1 MYQSPLRLRLHCIDT
16 SRRSLNKMA
25 LTQIQIIQSLGEAM
39 NWLER
44 ELSWG
49 VAIQEQRHLIGRIG
63 ELYAALMTGG
73 QMAPEVNQAG
83 YDVVS
88 SDGERISVKTTT
100 QQGASGHLSFSTNT
114 LDQVDRVMVFYL
126 NTEEMQIETLLDAS
140 IAEAQSLL
148 TAYGSKQN
156 LPLGKLRGSR
166 SSSRPLEEQKVK
178 TETTHGDYVIREFES
193 GKVIVLKD
201 DMLESPAKPI
211 LRTIAKELG
220 ISVLNS
226 NGNAMNT
233 QSLGARI
240 IKELSP

>member
-1 MYQSPLRLRLHCIDT
+1 
-16 SRRSLNKMA
+16 MA

-39 NWLER
+39 NWLES

-49 VAIQEQRHLIGRIG
+49 VAIQEPRHLIGRIG

-88 SDGERISVKTTT
+88 SD
-100 QQGASGHLSFSTNT
+100 ASEST
-114 LDQVDRVMVFYL
+114 
-126 NTEEMQIETLLDAS
+126 
-140 IAEAQSLL
+140 
-148 TAYGSKQN
+148 
-156 LPLGKLRGSR
+156 
-166 SSSRPLEEQKVK
+166 
-178 TETTHGDYVIREFES
+178 
-193 GKVIVLKD
+193 
-201 DMLESPAKPI
+201 AKPI

-220 ISVLNS
+220 VSILNS

-233 QSLGARI
+233 RSLGARI

>member
-1 MYQSPLRLRLHCIDT
+1 
-16 SRRSLNKMA
+16 MA

-140 IAEAQSLL
+140 VAETQSLL
-148 TAYGSKQN
+148 TASGRKQN
-156 LPLGKLRGSR
+156 LPLGKLRGSSR
-166 SSSRPLEEQKVK
+166 STSRPLEDQKVRS
-178 TETTHGDYVIREFES
+178 ETAHGDYVIQEFES

-201 DMLESPAKPI
+201 DMIESTAKPI

-220 ISVLNS
+220 VSILNS

>member
-1 MYQSPLRLRLHCIDT
+1 
-16 SRRSLNKMA
+16 MA

-88 SDGERISVKTTT
+88 SGGERISVKTTT

-126 NTEEMQIETLLDAS
+126 NTEEMQVETLLDAP
-140 IAEAQSLL
+140 IAETRLL
-148 TAYGSKQN
+148 LSDSGSKQN
-156 LPLGKLRGSR
+156 LPLGKLRGSSR
-166 SSSRPLEEQKVK
+166 SSPRPLDDQKI
-178 TETTHGDYVIREFES
+178 TREAAHDDYIIREYES
-193 GKVIVLKD
+193 GTVVVLKN
-201 DMLESPAKPI
+201 ESIVSTAKPM
-211 LRTIAKELG
+211 LLTIAKELG
-220 ISVLNS
+220 VSVLNS
-226 NGNAMNT
+226 NGNPMNT
-233 QSLGARI
+233 RQLGARI
-240 IKELSP
+240 IMELSP

>member
-1 MYQSPLRLRLHCIDT
+1 
-16 SRRSLNKMA
+16 MA

-100 QQGASGHLSFSTNT
+100 QQGAGGHLSFSANT

-140 IAEAQSLL
+140 VAETQSLL
-148 TAYGSKQN
+148 SESGIKLN
-156 LPLGKLRGSR
+156 LPLGRLRGSSR
-166 SSSRPLEEQKVK
+166 SSSRPLEDQKI
-178 TETTHGDYVIREFES
+178 TCEAAHGDYIVREFES
-193 GKVIVLKD
+193 GTVVVLKND
-201 DMLESPAKPI
+201 VIESTTKPI

-220 ISVLNS
+220 ISILNS
-226 NGNAMNT
+226 NGNSMNT
-233 QSLGARI
+233 RQLGARI

>member
-1 MYQSPLRLRLHCIDT
+1 MP
-16 SRRSLNKMA
+16 

-73 QMAPEVNQAG
+73 QMAPEINQAG

-100 QQGASGHLSFSTNT
+100 QQGSGGHLSFSTNT

-126 NTEEMQIETLLDAS
+126 NTEEMQIETLLDTSA
-140 IAEAQSLL
+140 AETQSLL
-148 TAYGSKQN
+148 TVSGKKQN
-156 LPLGKLRGSR
+156 LPLGKLRKASR
-166 SSSRPLEEQKVK
+166 SISRPLEDQKVRS
-178 TETTHGDYVIREFES
+178 ETTHGVYVIREFES
-193 GKVIVLKD
+193 GTVIVLKND
-201 DMLESPAKPI
+201 VLEPMAKPI

-220 ISVLNS
+220 VSILNS

-233 QSLGARI
+233 RSLGARI
-240 IKELSP
+240 IKELSS